1 MTDTFE
7 AAKDAFPTGAV
18 YGPTAAPRCGSS
30 RAPARSTA
38 ARYYMS
44 NLIVYADPA
53 RRAPLPD
60 HAGRAYRPGT
70 TPPMT

>member
-18 YGPTAAPRCGSS
+18 YGPAGPTLRLVTCTGAFDRAS
-30 RAPARSTA
+30 RH
-38 ARYYMS
+38 YMS

-70 TPPMT
+70 TPMT